1 MNAKS
6 DKWTAAIRRN
16 TRQLFYW
23 TLAWVLTLAVAA
35 FGPKFLWDFNP
46 LISILVIVINT
57 GIGIGMILANKRH
70 LNGLDEMQRKLN
82 LEAMAIAL
90 GAAVVGGVSYSML
103 DAGNVIAYDAEI
115 GHLVALIGITYLVGV
130 IVGNLRY
137 K

>member
-1 MNAKS
+1 MNAKN
-6 DKWTAAIRRN
+6 DKWPATIRRN
-16 TRQLFYW
+16 AKQLFYW
-23 TLAWVLTLAVAA
+23 SFAWVFTMAVVA
-35 FGPKFLWDFNP
+35 FGPKLLWDFNP
-46 LISILVIVINT
+46 LISVLGIIVNT
-57 GIGIGMILANKRH
+57 IIGIGMILANKRH

-90 GAAVVGGVSYSML
+90 GVAVVGGLSYSML
-103 DAGNVIAYDAEI
+103 DINNVIAYDAEI